1 VSALASCGTRCPDG
15 WEDRFVSDVN
25 VQHTRRARS
34 SGPVRV
40 VAVTVAVLAV
50 LAMTALYFRVGWWRM
65 ESACSLNDARGQ
77 IHDSVSYDWSWQP
90 LGFQC
95 TYDNGKTETS
105 LWF

>member
-1 VSALASCGTRCPDG
+1 
-15 WEDRFVSDVN
+15 VSDVN

-65 ESACSLNDARGQ
+65 ESACSLSDARGS
-77 IHDSVSYDWSWQP
+77 IHNSVSYDWSWQP